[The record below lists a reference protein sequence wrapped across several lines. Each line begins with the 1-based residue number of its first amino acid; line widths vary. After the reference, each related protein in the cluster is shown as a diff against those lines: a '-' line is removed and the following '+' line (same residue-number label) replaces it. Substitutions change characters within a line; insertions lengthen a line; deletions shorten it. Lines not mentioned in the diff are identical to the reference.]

1 MALSRE
7 QQIELQLKRNRNKV
21 NISSTP
27 SVFIDSR
34 TSFYKEGNLESPT
47 TRLQDNP
54 NFIFPGPTTRTMG
67 GLPYR
72 PIRGYIRR
80 LNEFYSR
87 MGEGA
92 SDIQN
97 RRCNF
102 QFQPE
107 TIVRSVSANSYDTQF
122 FFNQRPEQLTV
133 PIPGQSTY
141 GIKLLFNREAE
152 VTSGY
157 YMSKG
162 KQVKGKGFSSI
173 YDPLLE
179 TSTEIADLLEGNFD
193 QSWVTKIGVLA
204 DIMVLDGVIGQGI
217 SKETLSIINKISAAQ
232 QTNTTDTTVGGKN
245 GDAEKDD
252 QDKDQALANE
262 AASYWLNEDKSNV
275 NLGNQA
281 FLVPTPVRIMLS
293 NLMIIEGFVLSS
305 AVNFHKFSKR
315 FIPTQATVELSVQ
328 ALYIGFAKKATLLT
342 QDTTL
347 TESGSS
353 PDEKT
358 QTQSEKDAE
367 KATKDGVS
375 NFYKSAEH
383 NGSGKDLL
391 HYILN
396 VGPQQNFNFEL
407 ELTDAGKDF
416 RIDTLGGSNGGN
428 PSFHWEGSMSMYW
441 HQHITGASNS
451 RGQTRTSATGGAS
464 AYVVGAPLDLTLRK
478 WGLKDN
484 PLVFA
489 KGTGEIYEDLR
500 ITGPIRIAK
509 HVIGQTDSFAPMLG
523 FNQSDAK
530 WDMYLPES
538 NVPRPFEQDKF
549 KVKLE
554 ITVKLERNG
563 VMYPIGQ
570 KIVFEQIV
578 ACGDD
583 VLFKNLSIS
592 KLPET

>member
-7 QQIELQLKRNRNKV
+7 QQAELQLTRNSNRV
-21 NISSTP
+21 NLASTP
-27 SVFIDSR
+27 SVFTDSR

-67 GLPYR
+67 GAPYK
-72 PIRGYIRR
+72 PVRGYIRR

-92 SDIQN
+92 SDIQG

-107 TIVRSVSANSYDTQF
+107 TIVRSVSANSYDTQY
-122 FFNQRPEQLTV
+122 FFNQKPEQLTV

-162 KQVKGKGFSSI
+162 KQVKGKGFSSL

-179 TSTEIADLLEGNFD
+179 TSEEISDLLEGNFD

-217 SKETLSIINKISAAQ
+217 SKETLSTINKIAAAQ
-232 QTNTTDTTVGGKN
+232 KTNTTDTTVESKN
-245 GDAEKDD
+245 DDATKDD
-252 QDKDQALANE
+252 QDKNQALADE
-262 AASYWLNEDKSNV
+262 GSSYWLDETKSNV

-293 NLMIIEGFVLSS
+293 NLMVIEGFVLSS
-305 AVNFHKFSKR
+305 TVNFHKFSKK

-328 ALYIGFAKKATLLT
+328 ALYIGFAKKTTMLT
-342 QDTTL
+342 QDPTL

-358 QTQSEKDAE
+358 KTESEKDAE
-367 KATKDGVS
+367 KATLDGIS
-375 NFYKSAEH
+375 NFYKSASH
-383 NGSGKDLL
+383 VGSGKDLL
-391 HYILN
+391 NYILK
-396 VGPQQNFNFEL
+396 VDPQQNFNFIL
-407 ELTDAGKDF
+407 DLTDVGKDY
-416 RIDTLGGSNGGN
+416 RLDTLGKDNGGS
-428 PSFHWEGSMSMYW
+428 PSFHWEGKISMYW
-441 HQHITGASNS
+441 HQHITEASNS
-451 RGQTRTSATGGAS
+451 RVQTRTSATGGELTA
-464 AYVVGAPLDLTLRK
+464 GAPLDITLRK
-478 WGLKDN
+478 WGLESN

-489 KGTGEIYEDLR
+489 QGTGVIYEDLR
-500 ITGPIRIAK
+500 ITPISKYATHI
-509 HVIGQTDSFAPMLG
+509 VGLSSTFAPTLG
-523 FNQSDAK
+523 FAQSDAK
-530 WDMYLPES
+530 WDMYMPDAG
-538 NVPRPFEQDKF
+538 VPRPFEQDKF

-554 ITVKLERNG
+554 ITIKLERNG
-563 VMYPIGQ
+563 VTYPVGQ

-583 VLFKNLSIS
+583 VLFKNLSVS
-592 KLPET
+592 KTPQT

>member
-7 QQIELQLKRNRNKV
+7 QQIELQLTRNSNKV
-21 NISSTP
+21 NLASTP
-27 SVFIDSR
+27 SVFTDSR

-67 GLPYR
+67 GAPYK
-72 PIRGYIRR
+72 PVRGYIRR

-92 SDIQN
+92 SDIQG

-107 TIVRSVSANSYDTQF
+107 TIVRSVSANSYDTQY

-162 KQVKGKGFSSI
+162 KQVKGKGFSAL

-179 TSTEIADLLEGNFD
+179 TSEEISDLLEGNFD

-217 SKETLSIINKISAAQ
+217 SKETLSTINKIAAAQ
-232 QTNTTDTTVGGKN
+232 KTNTTDSTVEGQT
-245 GDAEKDD
+245 DDSTKDD
-252 QDKDQALANE
+252 QDKSQALADE
-262 AASYWLNEDKSNV
+262 GASYWLDETKSNV

-293 NLMIIEGFVLSS
+293 NLMVIEGFVLSS
-305 AVNFHKFSKR
+305 TVNFHKFSKK
-315 FIPTQATVELSVQ
+315 FVPTQATVELSVQ
-328 ALYIGFAKKATLLT
+328 ALYIGFAKKTTMLT
-342 QDTTL
+342 QDQTL
-347 TESGSS
+347 TESGPS

-358 QTQSEKDAE
+358 KTESEKDAE
-367 KATKDGVS
+367 KATLDGIS
-375 NFYKSAEH
+375 NFYKSAAH
-383 NGSGKDLL
+383 VGSGKDLL
-391 HYILN
+391 NYILK
-396 VGPQQNFNFEL
+396 VDPQQSFNFNL
-407 ELTDAGKDF
+407 DLTSVGQDY
-416 RIDTLGGSNGGN
+416 RINTLDKANGGS
-428 PSFHWEGSMSMYW
+428 PSFQWEGTISMYW
-441 HQHITGASNS
+441 HQHIVGASNS
-451 RGQTRTSATGGAS
+451 RAQTRTSAIGGALT
-464 AYVVGAPLDLTLRK
+464 AGAPLDLTLRT
-478 WGLKDN
+478 WGLEN
-484 PLVFA
+484 NARIIA
-489 KGTGEIYEDLR
+489 KGSGILNEF
-500 ITGPIRIAK
+500 
-509 HVIGQTDSFAPMLG
+509 FATSIQYRHATQ
-523 FNQSDAK
+523 NAN
-530 WDMYLPES
+530 WDMYMPDS
-538 NVPRPFEQDKF
+538 SVPRPFEQDKF

-554 ITVKLERNG
+554 ITIKLERNG
-563 VMYPIGQ
+563 VIYPVGQ
-570 KIVFEQIV
+570 KVVFEQIV

-583 VLFKNLSIS
+583 VLFKNLSVS
-592 KLPET
+592 KTPQT